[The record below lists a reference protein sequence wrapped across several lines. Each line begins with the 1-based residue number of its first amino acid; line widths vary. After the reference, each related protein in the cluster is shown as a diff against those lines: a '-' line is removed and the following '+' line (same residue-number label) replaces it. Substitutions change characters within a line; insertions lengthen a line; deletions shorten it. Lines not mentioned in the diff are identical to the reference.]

1 MPPKTER
8 VISFN
13 DRPWMR
19 REYQQFCGRYELDDP
34 SGLYF
39 DSETP
44 ATHRMLISRNFLR
57 LPRQLREAA
66 LYLGLTVSTTNNRGT
81 ASGNQSAVYGDWER
95 QDNRIMPHLEMS
107 ASSLNSALSLPH
119 LVHECCHLFW
129 AVQSKAAK
137 LAYIDKMLA
146 LLEERFG
153 TDDFVEVTGY
163 AQDYF
168 DEWRKLLDAD
178 GYAIAT
184 RRNRALEKWA
194 MESFCE
200 SVAKI
205 CCPSYKQDE
214 GRQTG
219 DLLQERLKVMS
230 EEFNFDPARRL
241 VAA

>member
-8 VISFN
+8 VISFS
-13 DRPWMR
+13 DRSWVR
-19 REYQQFCGRYELDDP
+19 REYQQFCGRYELDET

-39 DSETP
+39 DSDTP
-44 ATHRMLISRNFLR
+44 SAHRKLISRNFLE
-57 LPRQLREAA
+57 LPRPLREAA
-66 LYLGLTVSTTNNRGT
+66 LYLGLTVSTTSNRCT
-81 ASGNQSAVYGDWER
+81 VSGNQSAVYGDWER

-107 ASSLNSALSLPH
+107 ASSLSSALSLPH

-137 LAYIDKMLA
+137 LAYIDQMVA
-146 LLEERFG
+146 LVERFG
-153 TDDFVEVTGY
+153 ADDFVEVTGY

-168 DEWRKLLDAD
+168 EEWRKLINAD

-214 GRQTG
+214 ARQT
-219 DLLQERLKVMS
+219 DELLQERLRIMR

-241 VAA
+241 AAA